1 MKLKNIKE
9 VEEFRKVIHACAG
22 AVYLKSQDGDVFNL
36 KSALSEYIALGQ
48 LLSGG
53 SFYEEKRRSTTP
65 QSSEAVTGLNEERPL
80 LSRWTRPKRSSDIQ
94 RSFLSG
100 AGGGAR
106 TRTVVTPRDF
116 KACIPYGRQRKYT
129 ELQVQDLLKI
139 NAFHRFLKK

>member
-22 AVYLKSQDGDVFNL
+22 DVYLKSQDGDVFNL

-48 LLSGG
+48 LLSEQGDNLELFADRREDEARLINFLAELDKENENCSQWSSGG

-80 LSRWTRPKRSSDIQ
+80 LSRWTRLR
-94 RSFLSG
+94 G
-100 AGGGAR
+100 MR
-106 TRTVVTPRDF
+106 TS
-116 KACIPYGRQRKYT
+116 
-129 ELQVQDLLKI
+129 
-139 NAFHRFLKK
+139 